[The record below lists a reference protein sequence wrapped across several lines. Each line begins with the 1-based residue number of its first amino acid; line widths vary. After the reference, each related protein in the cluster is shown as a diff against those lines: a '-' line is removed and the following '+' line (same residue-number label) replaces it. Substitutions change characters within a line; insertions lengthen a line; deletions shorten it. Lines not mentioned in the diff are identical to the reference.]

1 MIFTTYIP
9 IATSAC
15 SSSQRRPIRN
25 LGPTQ
30 PFSQDTLVVIGD
42 ESDNMNLTCVVVG
55 EFSFNSKI
63 IRIST
68 ICELLL
74 IHLSK

>member
-1 MIFTTYIP
+1 MIFTAYIP

-15 SSSQRRPIRN
+15 SSSQQRPIRN
-25 LGPTQ
+25 LDPTQ
-30 PFSQDTLVVIGD
+30 PFSQNTLVVMGD
-42 ESDNMNLTCVVVG
+42 ELDNMNLTCVVVG
-55 EFSFNSKI
+55 EFGFNSKI

-68 ICELLL
+68 ICELLF